1 MLEDIRKN
9 RKQKNSAMN
18 MIDRRFGTSILGL
31 ILMLALSC
39 GSKQNNVVDIKA
51 QQPVLPVLIG
61 KDQNQILKIQIQVPD
76 SSQAISIAELKF
88 SLEATSDINDLS
100 EVTLHYSTK
109 DDFESAS
116 IVTKTSNLA
125 PEFSLKENRSLSA
138 GTHYFWLSTSLSSN
152 PDLTGK
158 IGVNL
163 LGAILSDGSNVTPR
177 MDDVSS
183 AQRLGNALRQQGQDG
198 IDTYRIPGMA
208 TTNKGTLIAVYD
220 NRYNDPVD
228 LQEDIDVGMSRST
241 DGGETWEPM
250 KVIMD
255 MGEYGGLPE
264 DQNGIGDPA
273 VLVDHKTNTIWVAA
287 LWLHG
292 YPGKRAWN
300 ASEPGLSP
308 DKTGQLILVNSKDD
322 GLTWSSPINITTST
336 KKREWQLFFNGPGA
350 GITMENGTL
359 VFPAQYKDKNRIPH
373 STIIYS
379 EDGGESW
386 DVGTGAKSE
395 TTEAQVVQI
404 SEGTLMLNM
413 RDDRNRANRKDSLNG
428 RSVAVSGDMGETWE
442 EHPTSRKALIEPNC
456 MASIVAYDHPQRGK
470 ILFFSNPDS
479 KTRRNHITI
488 KTSFDLGM
496 SWPEENQIE
505 LYADDTYG
513 YSCLSIIDENHLGI
527 LYEGK
532 KELYFQKIPL
542 SELIGS

>member
-1 MLEDIRKN
+1 
-9 RKQKNSAMN
+9 MN

-88 SLEATSDINDLS
+88 SLEGTSDINDLS

>member
-1 MLEDIRKN
+1 
-9 RKQKNSAMN
+9 MN
-18 MIDRRFGTSILGL
+18 IIDRRFGIPIVVLVF
-31 ILMLALSC
+31 MLALSC
-39 GSKQNNVVDIKA
+39 GNKQKNVIDVKA
-51 QQPVLPVLIG
+51 QQPVLPVLTG
-61 KDQNQILKIQIQVPD
+61 KDQNQILKIEIQVPD
-76 SSQAISIAELKF
+76 SLKALQVTELKF
-88 SLEATSDINDLS
+88 SLEGTSNIKDLS
-100 EVTLHYSTK
+100 ELTLHYGK
-109 DDFESAS
+109 EDDFDSAS
-116 IVTKTSNLA
+116 VLGKTSNLA
-125 PEFSLKENRSLSA
+125 PEFSIKGNGSLST
-138 GTHYFWLSTSLSSN
+138 GTNYLWLSTSLNDN

-158 IGVNL
+158 IGVRL
-163 LGAILSDGSNVTPR
+163 LSAMLSDGSDVIVQ
-177 MDDVSS
+177 MDDKSEP
-183 AQRLGNALRQQGQDG
+183 QRVGIALRQQGQDG

-241 DGGETWEPM
+241 DGGQTWEPM

-273 VLVDHKTNTIWVAA
+273 VLVDRSTNTIWVAA

-292 YPGKRAWN
+292 YPGQRAWN
-300 ASEPGLSP
+300 ASEPGMSP
-308 DKTGQLILVNSKDD
+308 NKTGQLILVKSEDD
-322 GLTWSSPINITTST
+322 GLTWSPPINITTST
-336 KKREWQLFFNGPGA
+336 KQPEWQLFFNGPGA

-359 VFPAQYKDKNRIPH
+359 VFPAQFKDKDRVPH
-373 STIIYS
+373 STIVYS
-379 EDGGESW
+379 KDGGESW
-386 DVGTGAKSE
+386 EVGTGAKSE

-428 RSVAVSGDMGETWE
+428 RSVAISRDMGETWE
-442 EHPTSRKALIEPNC
+442 EHPTSRKSLIEPNC
-456 MASIVAYDHPQRGK
+456 MASIVAFDHPQRGK